1 MFWSKTGFKQ
11 YMKEY
16 LIINDTPLSIK
27 IQKDFK
33 EVSKGEYRF
42 NRDWQYLTNSKQLML
57 INNIKTFTVDYFLD
71 GVIEIR
77 RQQERE
83 N

>member
-1 MFWSKTGFKQ
+1 MFWDKTGFKQ
-11 YMKEY
+11 YMKKY
-16 LIINDTPLSIK
+16 LIVNDTPLSIK

-42 NRDWQYLTNSKQLML
+42 NRDWQYLTNRKQLMD
-57 INNIKTFTVDYFLD
+57 IYSIKTFTVDYFTIA
-71 GVIEIR
+71 VAEIR
-77 RQQERE
+77 KQQERE

>member
-1 MFWSKTGFKQ
+1 MFWDKTGFKK

-42 NRDWQYLTNSKQLML
+42 NRDWQYLSNRKQLMD
-57 INNIKTFTVDYFLD
+57 ISSIKTFTVDYFTIA
-71 GVIEIR
+71 VSKIR
-77 RQQERE
+77 KEQEGK
-83 N
+83 